1 MEKFKIARKLWNK
14 AIENEKNSNYD
25 EAIKCHKEFVLMIK
39 YLVNNEV
46 TSKTVREKLMSK
58 AIESIK
64 RTQALEN
71 IVLHLENARKNMSKI
86 QLASS
91 KYSSTEEM
99 LEAYFKTPKG
109 KSQCKEKIEAIT
121 NIARI
126 INISKPELTLADV
139 HGMDGM

>member
-1 MEKFKIARKLWNK
+1 MEHFKMARKLWNK
-14 AIENEKNSNYD
+14 AIDNERNANYV

-46 TSKTVREKLMSK
+46 TSKTVREKLMCK

-64 RTQALEN
+64 RSQALEN
-71 IVLHLENARKNMSKI
+71 IVLHLENAKKNMAKI

-91 KYSSTEEM
+91 RYSSTEEM
-99 LEAYFKTPKG
+99 LEAYFETPKG

-126 INISKPELTLADV
+126 INISKPELTLEDIY
-139 HGMDGM
+139 GMEGM